1 MSSTTESVDSSIC
14 EDTVRSPLWMSLYVL
29 STASGAVNENTVSSV
44 PAANNP
50 CPLRNMGDNAEYWV
64 NDSRKAFTFKFPATI
79 DLNSQYD
86 RTGPYFNLPRTGVS
100 MRLCSTRV
108 GTDPKYNC
116 CIQLDLRAL
125 KKMQAQF
132 EIRPL
137 DIDAKDAFPE
147 EAITCSSSVLDMLN
161 VLHGEAE
168 DARNAHEFCASKSE
182 RCSP

>member
-64 NDSRKAFTFKFPATI
+64 NDNRKAFTFKFPATI
-79 DLNSQYD
+79 DLNGQYN
-86 RTGPYFNLPRTGVS
+86 RTGPYFNLPRTG
-100 MRLCSTRV
+100 
-108 GTDPKYNC
+108 
-116 CIQLDLRAL
+116 LDLRAL

-137 DIDAKDAFPE
+137 NIDAKDAFPE
-147 EAITCSSSVLDMLN
+147 EVITCSSSVLDMLN